1 MPVTSSDP
9 AASPLL
15 TADTVADYMRARAAA
30 RASAT
35 LEEMRAFADSNAG
48 EFPVPEGT
56 HVEPTEAGGVP
67 AEWHVPA
74 DVLQAG
80 GGPDEGILLY
90 LHGGAFLFGSPA
102 SHRHLTAFLAQQCG
116 LRCMSVDY
124 RLIPEHPFPAALD
137 DAHAAYHWALEQAG
151 DASRIVLAGDSA
163 GGGLA
168 AALMVRLRDEA
179 TPLPAAAYLMSPWTD
194 MACDRPT
201 SRTRRDDDPSID
213 PDSLRE
219 AGRVYLGGAPAET
232 PLASPV
238 HADVAGLPPTLIQ
251 VGEREVLLDD
261 ARDLASA
268 MRRAGVAVRLDVWD
282 RMVHVWQAL
291 YPIFPEGERALVQ
304 GGAFLRRHLEAAR
317 QG

>member
-1 MPVTSSDP
+1 
-9 AASPLL
+9 
-15 TADTVADYMRARAAA
+15 
-30 RASAT
+30 
-35 LEEMRAFADSNAG
+35 
-48 EFPVPEGT
+48 
-56 HVEPTEAGGVP
+56 
-67 AEWHVPA
+67 
-74 DVLQAG
+74 
-80 GGPDEGILLY
+80 
-90 LHGGAFLFGSPA
+90 
-102 SHRHLTAFLAQQCG
+102 
-116 LRCMSVDY
+116 
-124 RLIPEHPFPAALD
+124 
-137 DAHAAYHWALEQAG
+137 
-151 DASRIVLAGDSA
+151 
-163 GGGLA
+163 
-168 AALMVRLRDEA
+168 
-179 TPLPAAAYLMSPWTD
+179 

-219 AGRVYLGGAPAET
+219 AGRVYLGGELAET

-251 VGEREVLLDD
+251 VGECEVLLDD